1 MSMTGASSGM
11 ATSTPDSWI
20 RSLGL
25 QELQRTVGD
34 VIRYVPRGES
44 LPEET
49 WEKRHRNILVLL
61 LAHVPFLFALGT
73 FTGTDPYLTG
83 ADFVAV
89 PLEHAVVGVG
99 VLTAIAGVA
108 WWSGLPRRVRASVS
122 AVGLMTSSA
131 LLVYFSGGFIE
142 AHFHFFVVAGVI
154 ATYEDWLPFAVSI
167 LFVAAEHSLF
177 GMTNPEAVYNHPDA
191 VANPMGWGLVHA
203 IFLLGLCAALVSN
216 WFSIERSREET
227 RQQRQNVRDSEEA
240 KAEVEQLNERLLVQ
254 ADELAAAMDA
264 VSEGDFTATPPE
276 NADIEAIAAIS
287 DAFTEMKRELSATI
301 VDLREF
307 ATTVERTTRSVH
319 DDAETLERAQQQL
332 ASDVRAFATD
342 VRTQASN
349 LESTTG
355 ELSTLSATIEEIAA
369 NADEV
374 STEAGNA
381 ADAASA
387 GTDTAAAAVEAI
399 EHIERSVGELA
410 ALVDSLDTRMDEVAE
425 STDLIESIAQQTNTL
440 ALNANI
446 EAARAVNDSEGFAVV
461 ADEVKSLADETQDHS
476 AAISLT
482 IGETIEDVKRVQ
494 REMSQTKSQIET
506 GKETTAD
513 AGEAFTDLTATV
525 DGVDASVTEVATAT
539 DDGARTTEEVV
550 DAITRVADQAR
561 TVAEQSESLADRADT
576 RATTISEIR
585 SQLDDLTG
593 QTGTLQRQLDTFTC
607 EPTGRN

>member
-1 MSMTGASSGM
+1 
-11 ATSTPDSWI
+11 
-20 RSLGL
+20 
-25 QELQRTVGD
+25 
-34 VIRYVPRGES
+34 
-44 LPEET
+44 
-49 WEKRHRNILVLL
+49 
-61 LAHVPFLFALGT
+61 
-73 FTGTDPYLTG
+73 
-83 ADFVAV
+83 
-89 PLEHAVVGVG
+89 
-99 VLTAIAGVA
+99 
-108 WWSGLPRRVRASVS
+108 
-122 AVGLMTSSA
+122 
-131 LLVYFSGGFIE
+131 
-142 AHFHFFVVAGVI
+142 
-154 ATYEDWLPFAVSI
+154 
-167 LFVAAEHSLF
+167 
-177 GMTNPEAVYNHPDA
+177 VYNHPDA

-227 RQQRQNVRDSEEA
+227 RQQRQNVKDSEEA

-593 QTGTLQRQLDTFTC
+593 QTGTLQKQLDTFTC

>member
-1 MSMTGASSGM
+1 M

>member
-1 MSMTGASSGM
+1 M
-11 ATSTPDSWI
+11 ATSTPDSWV
-20 RSLGL
+20 RTLRL
-25 QELQRTVGD
+25 QYLQRTVGD

-227 RQQRQNVRDSEEA
+227 RQQRQNVKDSEEA

-593 QTGTLQRQLDTFTC
+593 QTGTLQKQLDTFTC

>member
-1 MSMTGASSGM
+1 M
-11 ATSTPDSWI
+11 ATSTPDSWV
-20 RSLGL
+20 RTLRL
-25 QELQRTVGD
+25 QDLQRTVGD

-227 RQQRQNVRDSEEA
+227 RQQRQNVKDSEEA

-593 QTGTLQRQLDTFTC
+593 QTGTLQKQLDTFTC

>member
-1 MSMTGASSGM
+1 M
-11 ATSTPDSWI
+11 ATSTPDSWV
-20 RSLGL
+20 RTLRL
-25 QELQRTVGD
+25 RDLQRTVGD

-227 RQQRQNVRDSEEA
+227 RQQRQNVKDSEEA

-593 QTGTLQRQLDTFTC
+593 QTGTLQKQLDTFTC